1 MKVHE
6 LDRATI
12 YEGEALSVL
21 ASLSSAMVDAVVTDP
36 PYCSGAFTLAGK
48 QRPPN
53 EKYSKLGGGV
63 DIPSFLVMRATSA
76 VLRCGLRSGW
86 ANACA

>member
-1 MKVHE
+1 MTRHN
-6 LDRATI
+6 LDGVTI

-21 ASLSSAMVDAVVTDP
+21 ASLPSESVDAVLTDP

-53 EKYSKLGGGV
+53 EKYSKLGGG
-63 DIPSFLVMRATSA
+63 
-76 VLRCGLRSGW
+76 
-86 ANACA
+86 